1 MVVYINILMFP
12 KKLMK
17 VLLMRSLMES
27 SYGLMFEVCFLARK
41 FDFIP
46 SLNEVFGVLV
56 FLCGDGYYL
65 MAAS

>member
-1 MVVYINILMFP
+1 
-12 KKLMK
+12 
-17 VLLMRSLMES
+17 MES